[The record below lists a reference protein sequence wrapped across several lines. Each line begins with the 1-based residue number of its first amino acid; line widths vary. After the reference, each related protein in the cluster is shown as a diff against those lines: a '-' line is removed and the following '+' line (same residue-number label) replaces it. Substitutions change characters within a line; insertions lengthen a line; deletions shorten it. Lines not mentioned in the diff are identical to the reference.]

1 MPPRPAG
8 RSAYVPRPHPP
19 PAALPPPTPDSWPP
33 PKEEKSR
40 GGGKVRGLDRDRMSA
55 PAPSRLKKR
64 IGTPRGWRASSLRG
78 PSRDA
83 GRVPTRGARPRRD
96 TSERPRGGR
105 DAVSARARAR
115 MPGASCTAGARF
127 TDQAGY
133 CVLQAAAVL
142 KLAPAC
148 PTSRGAES
156 ERKREK
162 EREREEEKRRTTTAG
177 TRTREAPRWARGG
190 HGFKGAF
197 KGPPGDRPGRDSGPA
212 SLCVHP
218 CGLWVPY
225 HFQTTRA
232 YTPPV
237 EGHARLDAAS
247 AALGWRALA
256 ERCKNL
262 VGGAALAGRAPATR
276 PPPALA
282 GRQRGPSRWGRRS
295 PPHRRRIGDVG

>member
-1 MPPRPAG
+1 MLCTALYTASSRPRKGGA
-8 RSAYVPRPHPP
+8 PR
-19 PAALPPPTPDSWPP
+19 
-33 PKEEKSR
+33 KEEKSR

-162 EREREEEKRRTTTAG
+162 EREREEDDD
-177 TRTREAPRWARGG
+177 GG
-190 HGFKGAF
+190 HENQRG
-197 KGPPGDRPGRDSGPA
+197 
-212 SLCVHP
+212 
-218 CGLWVPY
+218 
-225 HFQTTRA
+225 
-232 YTPPV
+232 
-237 EGHARLDAAS
+237 
-247 AALGWRALA
+247 AALGERRAWGPLPRAVAPGRLKVQRRLQRPPGRQARAGQRPGLA
-256 ERCKNL
+256 
-262 VGGAALAGRAPATR
+262 VRAPLR
-276 PPPALA
+276 PLGTIPFSNYSCIHSSC
-282 GRQRGPSRWGRRS
+282 RGTCPT
-295 PPHRRRIGDVG
+295 

>member
-1 MPPRPAG
+1 MRGEGRGGEQARERRSTRRSRPRARGGISTASQALFWSPALLEQ
-8 RSAYVPRPHPP
+8 AAPRGMLCT
-19 PAALPPPTPDSWPP
+19 ALYTASSRPRKGGAPR
-33 PKEEKSR
+33 KEEKSR

-162 EREREEEKRRTTTAG
+162 EREREEEKSTADDEG
-177 TRTREAPRWARGG
+177 AEGAQEDDDGG
-190 HGFKGAF
+190 HENQRG
-197 KGPPGDRPGRDSGPA
+197 
-212 SLCVHP
+212 
-218 CGLWVPY
+218 
-225 HFQTTRA
+225 
-232 YTPPV
+232 
-237 EGHARLDAAS
+237 
-247 AALGWRALA
+247 AALGERRAWGPLPRA
-256 ERCKNL
+256 
-262 VGGAALAGRAPATR
+262 VGPLRVLPEQTLLRHSRKAPSGA
-276 PPPALA
+276 
-282 GRQRGPSRWGRRS
+282 
-295 PPHRRRIGDVG
+295 

>member
-1 MPPRPAG
+1 M
-8 RSAYVPRPHPP
+8 RSARGEARGGVARAPEGASRRRRRPCFGAP
-19 PAALPPPTPDSWPP
+19 LSWSRRLRVECFVQLCTRLRADR
-33 PKEEKSR
+33 EEKSR

-162 EREREEEKRRTTTAG
+162 EREREEEDDD
-177 TRTREAPRWARGG
+177 GG
-190 HGFKGAF
+190 HENQRG
-197 KGPPGDRPGRDSGPA
+197 
-212 SLCVHP
+212 
-218 CGLWVPY
+218 
-225 HFQTTRA
+225 
-232 YTPPV
+232 
-237 EGHARLDAAS
+237 
-247 AALGWRALA
+247 AALGERRAWGPLPRA
-256 ERCKNL
+256 
-262 VGGAALAGRAPATR
+262 VGPLRVLPEQTLLRHSRKAPSGA
-276 PPPALA
+276 
-282 GRQRGPSRWGRRS
+282 
-295 PPHRRRIGDVG
+295 

>member
-1 MPPRPAG
+1 MRGEGRGGEQARERRSTRRSRPRARGGISTASQALFWSPALLEQ
-8 RSAYVPRPHPP
+8 AAPRGMLCT
-19 PAALPPPTPDSWPP
+19 ALYTASSRPRKGGAPR
-33 PKEEKSR
+33 KEEKSR

-162 EREREEEKRRTTTAG
+162 ERERGSGGRRRRAREPERRRAG
-177 TRTREAPRWARGG
+177 REAGMGPTAEGSRPAPGAAR
-190 HGFKGAF
+190 AD
-197 KGPPGDRPGRDSGPA
+197 PPAP
-212 SLCVHP
+212 
-218 CGLWVPY
+218 
-225 HFQTTRA
+225 
-232 YTPPV
+232 
-237 EGHARLDAAS
+237 
-247 AALGWRALA
+247 LA
-256 ERCKNL
+256 E
-262 VGGAALAGRAPATR
+262 
-276 PPPALA
+276 
-282 GRQRGPSRWGRRS
+282 GPLWG
-295 PPHRRRIGDVG
+295 

>member
-1 MPPRPAG
+1 
-8 RSAYVPRPHPP
+8 
-19 PAALPPPTPDSWPP
+19 
-33 PKEEKSR
+33 
-40 GGGKVRGLDRDRMSA
+40 MSA

-156 ERKREK
+156 ERKREHG
-162 EREREEEKRRTTTAG
+162 RR
-177 TRTREAPRWARGG
+177 RGG
-190 HGFKGAF
+190 GGGSGGRRRRAREPERRRAGREFKGAF

>member
-1 MPPRPAG
+1 MRGEGRGGEQARERRSTRRSRPRARGGISTASQALFWSPALLEQ
-8 RSAYVPRPHPP
+8 AAPRGMLCT
-19 PAALPPPTPDSWPP
+19 ALYTASSRPRKGGAPR
-33 PKEEKSR
+33 KEEKSR

-162 EREREEEKRRTTTAG
+162 EREREEDDD
-177 TRTREAPRWARGG
+177 GG
-190 HGFKGAF
+190 HENQRG
-197 KGPPGDRPGRDSGPA
+197 
-212 SLCVHP
+212 
-218 CGLWVPY
+218 
-225 HFQTTRA
+225 
-232 YTPPV
+232 
-237 EGHARLDAAS
+237 
-247 AALGWRALA
+247 AALGERRAWGPLPRA
-256 ERCKNL
+256 
-262 VGGAALAGRAPATR
+262 VGPLRVLPEQTLLRHSRKAPSGA
-276 PPPALA
+276 
-282 GRQRGPSRWGRRS
+282 
-295 PPHRRRIGDVG
+295 

>member
-1 MPPRPAG
+1 
-8 RSAYVPRPHPP
+8 
-19 PAALPPPTPDSWPP
+19 
-33 PKEEKSR
+33 
-40 GGGKVRGLDRDRMSA
+40 MSA

-162 EREREEEKRRTTTAG
+162 ERETRQTTRGRRGLRRTTTAG

-262 VGGAALAGRAPATR
+262 SPARRQPRLAATYCSVG
-276 PPPALA
+276 A
-282 GRQRGPSRWGRRS
+282 GRQDTHARAACDLWASRVEVVS
-295 PPHRRRIGDVG
+295 AAPLP

>member
-1 MPPRPAG
+1 
-8 RSAYVPRPHPP
+8 
-19 PAALPPPTPDSWPP
+19 
-33 PKEEKSR
+33 
-40 GGGKVRGLDRDRMSA
+40 MSA

-162 EREREEEKRRTTTAG
+162 DTADDEG
-177 TRTREAPRWARGG
+177 AEGAQEDDDGG
-190 HGFKGAF
+190 HENQRG
-197 KGPPGDRPGRDSGPA
+197 
-212 SLCVHP
+212 
-218 CGLWVPY
+218 
-225 HFQTTRA
+225 
-232 YTPPV
+232 
-237 EGHARLDAAS
+237 
-247 AALGWRALA
+247 AALGERRAWVQRRLQRPPGRQARAGQRPGLA
-256 ERCKNL
+256 
-262 VGGAALAGRAPATR
+262 VRAPLR
-276 PPPALA
+276 PLGTIPFSNYSCIHSSC
-282 GRQRGPSRWGRRS
+282 RGTCPT
-295 PPHRRRIGDVG
+295 

>member
-1 MPPRPAG
+1 M
-8 RSAYVPRPHPP
+8 RSARGEARGGVARAPEGASRRRRRPCFGAP
-19 PAALPPPTPDSWPP
+19 LSWSRRLRVECFVQLCTRLRADR
-33 PKEEKSR
+33 EEKSR

-156 ERKREK
+156 ERKRA
-162 EREREEEKRRTTTAG
+162 RQTTRGRRGLRRTTTAG

-190 HGFKGAF
+190 HGAHCRGQ
-197 KGPPGDRPGRDSGPA
+197 SHPA
-212 SLCVHP
+212 
-218 CGLWVPY
+218 
-225 HFQTTRA
+225 A
-232 YTPPV
+232 
-237 EGHARLDAAS
+237 
-247 AALGWRALA
+247 
-256 ERCKNL
+256 
-262 VGGAALAGRAPATR
+262 
-276 PPPALA
+276 
-282 GRQRGPSRWGRRS
+282 
-295 PPHRRRIGDVG
+295 

>member
-1 MPPRPAG
+1 MRGEGRGGEQARERRSTRRSRPRARGGISTASQALFWSPALLEQ
-8 RSAYVPRPHPP
+8 AAPRGMLCT
-19 PAALPPPTPDSWPP
+19 ALYTASSRPRKGGAPR
-33 PKEEKSR
+33 KEEKSR

-156 ERKREK
+156 ERKREQ
-162 EREREEEKRRTTTAG
+162 EEEEQEEQGEESQPWEPYKIPPRSLAGALRLADRRLGDNRAWRQRTALSARAG
-177 TRTREAPRWARGG
+177 RTRTLAR
-190 HGFKGAF
+190 
-197 KGPPGDRPGRDSGPA
+197 
-212 SLCVHP
+212 
-218 CGLWVPY
+218 
-225 HFQTTRA
+225 
-232 YTPPV
+232 
-237 EGHARLDAAS
+237 
-247 AALGWRALA
+247 
-256 ERCKNL
+256 
-262 VGGAALAGRAPATR
+262 PATY
-276 PPPALA
+276 
-282 GRQRGPSRWGRRS
+282 GPRA
-295 PPHRRRIGDVG
+295 

>member
-177 TRTREAPRWARGG
+177 TRTREAP
-190 HGFKGAF
+190 
-197 KGPPGDRPGRDSGPA
+197 PPGRLKVQRRLQRPPGRQARAGQRPG
-212 SLCVHP
+212 
-218 CGLWVPY
+218 
-225 HFQTTRA
+225 
-232 YTPPV
+232 
-237 EGHARLDAAS
+237 
-247 AALGWRALA
+247 LA
-256 ERCKNL
+256 
-262 VGGAALAGRAPATR
+262 VRAPLR
-276 PPPALA
+276 PLGTIPFSNYSCIHSSC
-282 GRQRGPSRWGRRS
+282 RGTCPT
-295 PPHRRRIGDVG
+295 

>member
-1 MPPRPAG
+1 MLCTALYTASSRPRKGGA
-8 RSAYVPRPHPP
+8 PR
-19 PAALPPPTPDSWPP
+19 
-33 PKEEKSR
+33 KEEKSR

-162 EREREEEKRRTTTAG
+162 EREREEEDDD
-177 TRTREAPRWARGG
+177 GG
-190 HGFKGAF
+190 HENQRG
-197 KGPPGDRPGRDSGPA
+197 
-212 SLCVHP
+212 
-218 CGLWVPY
+218 
-225 HFQTTRA
+225 
-232 YTPPV
+232 
-237 EGHARLDAAS
+237 
-247 AALGWRALA
+247 AALGERRAWVQRRLQRPPGRQARAGQRPGLA
-256 ERCKNL
+256 
-262 VGGAALAGRAPATR
+262 VRAPLR
-276 PPPALA
+276 PLGTIPFSNYSCIHSSC
-282 GRQRGPSRWGRRS
+282 RGTCPT
-295 PPHRRRIGDVG
+295 

>member
-1 MPPRPAG
+1 
-8 RSAYVPRPHPP
+8 
-19 PAALPPPTPDSWPP
+19 
-33 PKEEKSR
+33 
-40 GGGKVRGLDRDRMSA
+40 MSA

-162 EREREEEKRRTTTAG
+162 ERERGSGGRRRRAREPERRRAG
-177 TRTREAPRWARGG
+177 REAGMGSKAPSKAPRATGPGGTAARPRCACTPAAFGY
-190 HGFKGAF
+190 HTIFK
-197 KGPPGDRPGRDSGPA
+197 
-212 SLCVHP
+212 LLVHT
-218 CGLWVPY
+218 L
-225 HFQTTRA
+225 
-232 YTPPV
+232 
-237 EGHARLDAAS
+237 L
-247 AALGWRALA
+247 L
-256 ERCKNL
+256 
-262 VGGAALAGRAPATR
+262 
-276 PPPALA
+276 
-282 GRQRGPSRWGRRS
+282 
-295 PPHRRRIGDVG
+295 

>member
-1 MPPRPAG
+1 
-8 RSAYVPRPHPP
+8 
-19 PAALPPPTPDSWPP
+19 
-33 PKEEKSR
+33 
-40 GGGKVRGLDRDRMSA
+40 MSA

-162 EREREEEKRRTTTAG
+162 ERGGGGAGGGGAGGAGGGIPALGALQDSPPQPRWRPPARGAPLSASDSARRLGDNRAWRQRTALSARAG
-177 TRTREAPRWARGG
+177 RTRTLAR
-190 HGFKGAF
+190 
-197 KGPPGDRPGRDSGPA
+197 
-212 SLCVHP
+212 
-218 CGLWVPY
+218 
-225 HFQTTRA
+225 
-232 YTPPV
+232 
-237 EGHARLDAAS
+237 
-247 AALGWRALA
+247 
-256 ERCKNL
+256 
-262 VGGAALAGRAPATR
+262 PATY
-276 PPPALA
+276 
-282 GRQRGPSRWGRRS
+282 GPRA
-295 PPHRRRIGDVG
+295 

>member
-162 EREREEEKRRTTTAG
+162 EREREEDDD
-177 TRTREAPRWARGG
+177 GG
-190 HGFKGAF
+190 HENQRG
-197 KGPPGDRPGRDSGPA
+197 
-212 SLCVHP
+212 
-218 CGLWVPY
+218 
-225 HFQTTRA
+225 
-232 YTPPV
+232 
-237 EGHARLDAAS
+237 
-247 AALGWRALA
+247 AALGERRAWVQRRLQRPPGRQARAGQRPGLA
-256 ERCKNL
+256 
-262 VGGAALAGRAPATR
+262 VRAPLR
-276 PPPALA
+276 PLGTIPFSNYSCIHSSC
-282 GRQRGPSRWGRRS
+282 RGTCPT
-295 PPHRRRIGDVG
+295 

>member
-19 PAALPPPTPDSWPP
+19 PAALLATPDSWPP

-156 ERKREK
+156 ERKRA
-162 EREREEEKRRTTTAG
+162 RQTTRGRRGLRRTTTAG

-190 HGFKGAF
+190 HGAHCRGQ
-197 KGPPGDRPGRDSGPA
+197 SHPA
-212 SLCVHP
+212 
-218 CGLWVPY
+218 
-225 HFQTTRA
+225 A
-232 YTPPV
+232 
-237 EGHARLDAAS
+237 
-247 AALGWRALA
+247 
-256 ERCKNL
+256 
-262 VGGAALAGRAPATR
+262 
-276 PPPALA
+276 
-282 GRQRGPSRWGRRS
+282 
-295 PPHRRRIGDVG
+295 

>member
-1 MPPRPAG
+1 
-8 RSAYVPRPHPP
+8 
-19 PAALPPPTPDSWPP
+19 
-33 PKEEKSR
+33 
-40 GGGKVRGLDRDRMSA
+40 MSA

-156 ERKREK
+156 ERKRNQ
-162 EREREEEKRRTTTAG
+162 
-177 TRTREAPRWARGG
+177 RG
-190 HGFKGAF
+190 
-197 KGPPGDRPGRDSGPA
+197 
-212 SLCVHP
+212 
-218 CGLWVPY
+218 
-225 HFQTTRA
+225 
-232 YTPPV
+232 
-237 EGHARLDAAS
+237 
-247 AALGWRALA
+247 AALGERRAWGPLPRAVAPGRLKVQRRLQRPPGRQARAGQRPGLA
-256 ERCKNL
+256 
-262 VGGAALAGRAPATR
+262 VRAPLR
-276 PPPALA
+276 PLGTIPFSNYSCIHSSC
-282 GRQRGPSRWGRRS
+282 RGTCPT
-295 PPHRRRIGDVG
+295 

>member
-1 MPPRPAG
+1 
-8 RSAYVPRPHPP
+8 
-19 PAALPPPTPDSWPP
+19 
-33 PKEEKSR
+33 
-40 GGGKVRGLDRDRMSA
+40 MSA

-162 EREREEEKRRTTTAG
+162 EREREEEKRRDK
-177 TRTREAPRWARGG
+177 EDDDGG
-190 HGFKGAF
+190 HENQRG
-197 KGPPGDRPGRDSGPA
+197 
-212 SLCVHP
+212 
-218 CGLWVPY
+218 
-225 HFQTTRA
+225 
-232 YTPPV
+232 
-237 EGHARLDAAS
+237 
-247 AALGWRALA
+247 AALGERRAWVQRRLQRPPGRQARAGQRPGLA
-256 ERCKNL
+256 
-262 VGGAALAGRAPATR
+262 VRAPLR
-276 PPPALA
+276 PLGTIPFSNYSCIHSSC
-282 GRQRGPSRWGRRS
+282 RGTCPT
-295 PPHRRRIGDVG
+295 